1 MDKATDAFLPLR
13 RGCARPRLSF
23 SRVVRAQPDEL
34 AMKRQPPPDVP
45 DDLDT
50 PSKHKLVE
58 WVQTE
63 ARFDRRY
70 KRFCTPDALRHVVGE
85 TLDYHRATGNKSGYR
100 DWLAVVKNR
109 IRALATEGDYF
120 LKRGGRSRY
129 EELELPQERRE
140 SQAQGE
146 LVGIAPVIDLLT
158 GRKRA

>member
-1 MDKATDAFLPLR
+1 
-13 RGCARPRLSF
+13 
-23 SRVVRAQPDEL
+23 
-34 AMKRQPPPDVP
+34 MKRERQPVP

-85 TLDYHRATGNKSGYR
+85 TLDFHRARGNPHGYK

-109 IRALATEGDYF
+109 IRSLATDGEFWMRKDG
-120 LKRGGRSRY
+120 KTRY
-129 EELELPQERRE
+129 EQLELPQEPRE
-140 SQAQGE
+140 SGPDRD
-146 LVGIAPVIDLLT
+146 LVPIAPVIDMLT
-158 GRKRA
+158 GRKRQ